1 MLRRRPPIGV
11 ILAGGLGRRIGG
23 SKAVV
28 QLQGKPL
35 ILYPLGAVQT
45 VLRDVAVIAKA
56 DTKLPSLPGVTV
68 WVEPDN
74 PSHPVIGI
82 VHALALAEGRAV
94 LVCPVDLPFV
104 TPELIHRLA
113 TADAGKSPAVIAA
126 SGAEIQP
133 LLGVYGP
140 RAREP
145 LQRCGYESPMR
156 ELVAS
161 IGAQRLE
168 VGDPELLFN
177 INSPEDVLHAAA
189 ILDRRARAKTDPA
202 RTGPA
207 TH

>member
-11 ILAGGLGRRIGG
+11 ILAGGCGRRIGG

-28 QLQGKPL
+28 QLQGRPL
-35 ILYPLGAVQT
+35 ILYPLAAVQT

-56 DTKLPSLPGVTV
+56 DTKLPGLPGVTV

-74 PSHPVIGI
+74 PRHPAMGI
-82 VHALALAEGRAV
+82 VHALGLAEGRGIV
-94 LVCPVDLPFV
+94 VCAVDLPFV

-113 TADAGKSPAVIAA
+113 TAEAGTSPAVVATN
-126 SGAEIQP
+126 GADTQP
-133 LLGVYGP
+133 LLGLYGP
-140 RAREP
+140 RAIEP
-145 LQRCGYESPMR
+145 LQRGGYEASMR

-161 IGAQRLE
+161 IGAQRLD

-202 RTGPA
+202 GTWPA
-207 TH
+207 PL